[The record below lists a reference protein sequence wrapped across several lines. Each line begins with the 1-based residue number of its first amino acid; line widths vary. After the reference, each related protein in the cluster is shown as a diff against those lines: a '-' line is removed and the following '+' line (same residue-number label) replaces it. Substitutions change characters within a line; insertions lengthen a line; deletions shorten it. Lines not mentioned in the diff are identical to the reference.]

1 MFEIITY
8 NWKLHRFLSKLARQ
22 RVGMVTDGDHRLIE
36 YAVEKNNENRALM
49 LTCQLRGWVEILHE
63 GVPSVT
69 LNSNGSIPSN
79 ILDDLKKEN
88 IWRLTDSGWAAI
100 HRSHQVTIL
109 SVFLVILGLILSLA
123 T

>member
-1 MFEIITY
+1 MFEIIRY

-22 RVGMVTDGDHRLIE
+22 RVGMVTDGNHWLIE
-36 YAVEKNNENRALM
+36 YAVETNNENRALM

-63 GVPSVT
+63 GVPSAA
-69 LNSNGSIPSN
+69 LKSNGDIPPN
-79 ILDDLKKEN
+79 ILDNLKKEN

-100 HRSHQVTIL
+100 HRSHQITIL
-109 SVFLVILGLILSLA
+109 GVFLVILGLILGLA